1 MMQTRLRHSDWVIVC
16 DGRKALF
23 FENEGDA
30 EFPLLHARD
39 VMEHKIDANRDI
51 EADRPGR
58 VQEAG
63 TSARSG
69 IEPIDHHDL
78 EEKAFLAKVVKRLE
92 ELVAS
97 GTIHHLVLVA
107 PPRALGAIRKIYSA
121 PVRAAIRAEID
132 QDLVKVPVAE
142 IQDKF
147 SARSEA

>member
-1 MMQTRLRHSDWVIVC
+1 MMQTRLRHNDWVIVC

-39 VMEHKIDANRDI
+39 VMEHKIEAERDI
-51 EADRPGR
+51 DTDRPGR

-63 TSARSG
+63 TSARSS
-69 IEPIDHHDL
+69 IEPVDHHDL
-78 EEKAFLAKVVKRLE
+78 EEKTFLAKVVKRLE

-97 GTIHHLVLVA
+97 GKIHHLVLVA

-121 PVRAAIRAEID
+121 SVRAAIRAEID

>member
-1 MMQTRLRHSDWVIVC
+1 MMQTRLRHNDWVIVC

-23 FENEGDA
+23 FENGGDA

-39 VMEHKIDANRDI
+39 VMEHKVDANRDI
-51 EADRPGR
+51 DADQPGR
-58 VQEAG
+58 VKEAG
-63 TSARSG
+63 SSARSA

-78 EEKAFLAKVVKRLE
+78 EEKAFLAKVVKHLD
-92 ELVAS
+92 ELVVS
-97 GTIHHLVLVA
+97 GKIRHLILVA
-107 PPRALGAIRKIYSA
+107 PPRALGAIRKLYSA